1 MIIERMS
8 IGNWGNIKAFFDL
21 RTTDGFLIKGMKLVK
36 GIHGMFAAPPSK
48 ADKDGKYNDIVQ
60 TPRELGD
67 EITKM
72 AIEKYDSEN
81 KHEFEDI
88 PGVFDE
94 SSETEDIF

>member
-1 MIIERMS
+1 
-8 IGNWGNIKAFFDL
+8 
-21 RTTDGFLIKGMKLVK
+21 
-36 GIHGMFAAPPSK
+36 
-48 ADKDGKYNDIVQ
+48 
-60 TPRELGD
+60 
-67 EITKM
+67 M

>member
-1 MIIERMS
+1 MRVNKKYYDIESNHFEKISR
-8 IGNWGNIKAFFDL
+8 D
-21 RTTDGFLIKGMKLVK
+21 
-36 GIHGMFAAPPSK
+36 
-48 ADKDGKYNDIVQ
+48 Q
-60 TPRELGD
+60 TEYVAK
-67 EITKM
+67 KM